1 MSDLVK
7 GSDGLLRPAWASA
20 DDLQRD
26 YYDHEWGNPV
36 RSESG
41 VFERLALE
49 GFQSGLSWAVVLRK
63 RPRFREVFHN
73 FDVDAVA
80 AFTEDDVVRLLA
92 DPGIIRNRA
101 KIEATI
107 GNAQR
112 TIDLRADGGLA
123 ALVWSYEPAE
133 QPAPRAQSDIGLRPE
148 AVALAQTLKKR
159 GFRYVGPTTM
169 QALLEAIGV
178 LNHHLVGSH
187 RRPDEPPGGP
197 SGTPHAQERSQVG
210 CGER

>member
-1 MSDLVK
+1 MNDLVM
-7 GSDGLLRPAWASA
+7 GSDGLLRPAWADA
-20 DDLQRD
+20 DELQRD

-36 RSESG
+36 TSESG

-63 RPRFREVFHN
+63 RPRFRDAFAD

-80 AFTEDDVVRLLA
+80 AFDEDDVTRLLA

-112 TIDLRADGGLA
+112 TIDLREEGGLS
-123 ALVWSYEPAE
+123 ALVWSFEPAD
-133 QPAPRAQSDIGLRPE
+133 QPEPRTLADIGLRPE
-148 AVALAQTLKKR
+148 AIELARTLKKR
-159 GFRYVGPTTM
+159 GFRFVGPTTM

-187 RRPDEPPGGP
+187 RRADTRNG
-197 SGTPHAQERSQVG
+197 A
-210 CGER
+210 